1 MQVWRPDNNKF
12 FETLSYLPPL
22 SEQEIAIQIEYLVR
36 NGMTPCIEFAP
47 ESQAVVSSES
57 FARMGNVATCYYD
70 NRYWTMWKL
79 PMFGCTDAGQV
90 RGTEGDR
97 GDEAARRGIYKG

>member
-1 MQVWRPDNNKF
+1 M
-12 FETLSYLPPL
+12 
-22 SEQEIAIQIEYLVR
+22 QIEYLVR

-57 FARMGNVATCYYD
+57 CARMGNVATCYYD

-90 RGTEGDR
+90 RSKKEISTICGRRIEYDYLHMMAGEGHVSL
-97 GDEAARRGIYKG
+97 